1 MSLRSNVTM
10 LHGTSKCPHRLEPS
24 FQEELTVKK
33 GDVLGFYGVLGF
45 AIVSFYC
52 IQQVGNGGASW
63 VALVV
68 KHRWHFEFPS
78 LIKNQWY
85 ARLKHKGRHCHVLFW
100 LLGMVIDNE
109 CWQVDSFVF
118 YLLGW
123 LKHLCWL
130 SSGCVTTSCKVTQ
143 GEMNTKKVPALNC
156 IIFIFFFLLQN
167 QTTQRTQRSQHLNTK
182 FGRSKSWSSGAVC
195 GDCSLVLDL
204 YSSRCCC
211 SWPWKSG
218 ESPKISNNRRP
229 WDGWNPL
236 EKDIFFAKISG
247 IFNVLSGKSYRYDGL
262 MCLLF
267 CWRFIKNLWTETL
280 KCPGFKLVWSSIK
293 KQL

>member
-10 LHGTSKCPHRLEPS
+10 LHGTSKCRHRLELS

-143 GEMNTKKVPALNC
+143 GEMNTKKVTRFKLHHFQ
-156 IIFIFFFLLQN
+156 IFVASKPNDSKDSKIP
-167 QTTQRTQRSQHLNTK
+167 TSQHQIWQKQIVEL
-182 FGRSKSWSSGAVC
+182 RSRVWRLLAGT
-195 GDCSLVLDL
+195 GSLFITV
-204 YSSRCCC
+204 
-211 SWPWKSG
+211 
-218 ESPKISNNRRP
+218 
-229 WDGWNPL
+229 
-236 EKDIFFAKISG
+236 
-247 IFNVLSGKSYRYDGL
+247 
-262 MCLLF
+262 LLF
-267 CWRFIKNLWTETL
+267 MAMKKWGIQLSTFETAEIRWKKTFFSRKFL
-280 KCPGFKLVWSSIK
+280 GSSMF
-293 KQL
+293 